1 MPGER
6 SQTLT
11 WVGQVDLLRG
21 SAGRL
26 WGPLDFQGEE
36 EEQTAAGPA
45 GTEGTHGRGKVRSR
59 GRGWVLQASAGG
71 AERMGEGGG
80 SQQREEGSR
89 DGREVFTGSA
99 CPDAGEKTKASITH
113 D

>member
-1 MPGER
+1 MLG
-6 SQTLT
+6 
-11 WVGQVDLLRG
+11 G

-26 WGPLDFQGEE
+26 WGPLDFQGEK

-45 GTEGTHGRGKVRSR
+45 GTNGTHSRGKVGSR

-71 AERMGEGGG
+71 AGRVGEGGG
-80 SQQREEGSR
+80 SQQRGGGSR

>member
-1 MPGER
+1 MLG
-6 SQTLT
+6 
-11 WVGQVDLLRG
+11 G

-45 GTEGTHGRGKVRSR
+45 ARKGTHGRGEVGSR
-59 GRGWVLQASAGG
+59 GRGRVLQASRRRIP
-71 AERMGEGGG
+71 AERERG
-80 SQQREEGSR
+80 SG
-89 DGREVFTGSA
+89 DGREGFAGSA
-99 CPDAGEKTKASITH
+99 YPDAGEKTKASVVTH